1 MENMQLLL
9 VDDEV
14 SYITTIAKRLEKR
27 GIVPDVVTSAR
38 ECLAIMEEK
47 PVDVVVSD
55 VKMPGMDGIELL
67 HQIKNHHAETEVILL
82 TGHASSSDGVEGIK
96 TGAFDYLQKP
106 VEFEQLF
113 RKIRQAFNK
122 IQRLKELKR
131 EADFRLRMEQQ
142 MIAAERLASIGT
154 LASGVAHEINNP
166 LAIINESVGY
176 LQMLLKREALSD
188 MPCKKD
194 FEMALEKIE
203 KAIQR
208 ARRITHQLLGTVRK
222 HDAMISVEINIGE
235 LVEESF
241 DLVRQEA
248 SGKMIE
254 LVHQEDSSGF
264 KLWCD
269 PYPLRQVL
277 INLLTNAIHAS
288 GKHGKIE
295 VMAQE
300 KEEYIQLIIRD
311 NGMGIPPEN
320 LDKVFEPFFTTKKP
334 GEGTGLGLFV
344 TRGIIEK
351 LGGKIRINSRL
362 GKGTEVCLE
371 LPRRQCCYKPADKS
385 HNEKAGVLKRIGKRF
400 SREREINQS

>member
-67 HQIKNHHAETEVILL
+67 HQIKSHHAETEVILL
-82 TGHASSSDGVEGIK
+82 TGYASSSDGVEGIK

-131 EADFRLRMEQQ
+131 EADFRARMEQQ

-176 LQMLLKREALSD
+176 LQMVLKREALSD
-188 MPCKKD
+188 MPCKPD
-194 FEMALEKIE
+194 FEMALQKIE
-203 KAIQR
+203 NAIQR
-208 ARRITHQLLGTVRK
+208 ARKITHQLLGTVRK
-222 HDAMISVEINIGE
+222 HDAVISVEIDIGE

-248 SGKMIE
+248 SRKMIE
-254 LVHQEDSSGF
+254 LLWHKDSSGN

-269 PYPLRQVL
+269 PYQLRQVL

-288 GKHGKIE
+288 DQHGKIE

-300 KEEYIQLIIRD
+300 KEELMQLIIRD

-320 LDKVFEPFFTTKKP
+320 LDKIFEPFFTTKKP

-351 LGGKIRINSRL
+351 LGGKIEINSKL
-362 GKGTEVCLE
+362 GKGTDVCLE
-371 LPRRQCCYKPADKS
+371 LPRRQCLYEPAEQPHHEKP
-385 HNEKAGVLKRIGKRF
+385 GLLKRISKRI
-400 SREREINQS
+400 SI